1 MAVLGSWASNPE
13 LLHFNSLQPN
23 PAVCPKPGARN
34 PDLKPTATG
43 RARGRGRGRR
53 QLGLRLRLL
62 LLLLLATTTA
72 TAPATATATAA
83 VAILLLLLLGRL
95 RRPRVLL
102 LPALVTSNPAA
113 AAMQRLHGRYTSA
126 RH

>member
-43 RARGRGRGRR
+43 RARGRGRR
-53 QLGLRLRLL
+53 QLGLRLRL